1 MAVSITEFNQEKH
14 TSIFASAR
22 AARQSLL
29 SFSPKSKDSEGPPPG
44 AGLNCD
50 VCLAALGF
58 VEVGV
63 PGIGSAAHQP
73 GLALGHNLE
82 RERVEEAADDCVG
95 RRQNLAKEQLVELGV
110 GLKPPIRSQHRIAS
124 TDQHPISMATK
135 SGHVHGALGWCGA
148 PEMRAKWTPK

>member
-1 MAVSITEFNQEKH
+1 MQVSEVAEFNQEKP
-14 TSIFASAR
+14 
-22 AARQSLL
+22 LL
-29 SFSPKSKDSEGPPPG
+29 SSHLQERHDNLSLSFGPKSKDSEGPPPG

-63 PGIGSAAHQP
+63 PGIDSAAHQP

-95 RRQNLAKEQLVELGV
+95 RRQNLAKKQLVELGV
-110 GLKPPIRSQHRIAS
+110 GLKPPIRSQHRIAKHRS
-124 TDQHPISMATK
+124 ASN
-135 SGHVHGALGWCGA
+135 
-148 PEMRAKWTPK
+148 